1 MDSLIKSLP
10 QVLRAAGDSS
20 EVSEA
25 AAIAAWKHSA
35 GEGLR
40 QHAIATKLEGQT
52 LVIAVRDAIWQ
63 NQLATMKRHLI
74 GRVNATLG
82 QSLVNNI
89 ELRIVPKN
97 FAPVPAQKDT
107 AGEILDNEVPIDLWT
122 AASAI
127 EDKQLRQKFLK
138 AAIGALKRKKI

>member
-25 AAIAAWKHSA
+25 AAIAAWKYSA

-40 QHAIATKLEGQT
+40 QHAIATKLDGNT
-52 LVIAVRDAIWQ
+52 LVIEVRDAIWQ

-74 GRVNATLG
+74 SRVNSTLG
-82 QSLVNNI
+82 QSLVINI
-89 ELRIVPKN
+89 ELRIAPKS
-97 FAPVPAQKDT
+97 F
-107 AGEILDNEVPIDLWT
+107 E
-122 AASAI
+122 
-127 EDKQLRQKFLK
+127 
-138 AAIGALKRKKI
+138 